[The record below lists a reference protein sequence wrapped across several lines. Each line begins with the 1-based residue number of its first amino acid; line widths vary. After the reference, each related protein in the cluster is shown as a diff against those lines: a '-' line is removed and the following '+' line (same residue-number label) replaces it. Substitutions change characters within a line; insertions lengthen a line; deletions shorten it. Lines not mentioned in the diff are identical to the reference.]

1 MIDALKNIA
10 ARQVGRVL
18 ASDATMK
25 VLSNPQVQSAM
36 LRAINIRA
44 EARDL
49 VESRMQGVASALD
62 LVTGEDV
69 ALLRRKIRDL
79 EDEVTEL
86 RDELDEGAAR
96 AHVPPAPAAP
106 PTAAAPIAVAA
117 PVTPVPAPKA
127 ASASAPASEVSAAKA
142 PPAKAAQKKT
152 PAAKA
157 ATKKAPTRKTA
168 AKKRPAQASKAT
180 PTRKPASP
188 ADASK

>member
-69 ALLRRKIRDL
+69 ALLRMHLLSNADVRLGVHR
-79 EDEVTEL
+79 EL
-86 RDELDEGAAR
+86 SSP
-96 AHVPPAPAAP
+96 VAP
-106 PTAAAPIAVAA
+106 
-117 PVTPVPAPKA
+117 
-127 ASASAPASEVSAAKA
+127 
-142 PPAKAAQKKT
+142 
-152 PAAKA
+152 
-157 ATKKAPTRKTA
+157 R
-168 AKKRPAQASKAT
+168 RQAS
-180 PTRKPASP
+180 P
-188 ADASK
+188 